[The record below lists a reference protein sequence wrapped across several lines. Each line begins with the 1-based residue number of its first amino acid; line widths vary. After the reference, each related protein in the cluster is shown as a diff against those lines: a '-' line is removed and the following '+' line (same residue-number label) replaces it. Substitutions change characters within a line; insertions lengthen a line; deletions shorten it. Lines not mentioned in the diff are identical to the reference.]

1 MLTITKFQ
9 SNPFF
14 HSIDS
19 SSSSHP
25 PAFLSQEEL
34 KTLANKILLPKTICS
49 NSFLLNH
56 KSTSSAIFPQF
67 RFSSVVPTICSTKA
81 SDSVG
86 FHVRSAKQQCCI
98 AENCF
103 ESKPRKTL
111 SMKFI
116 IWHLLRKLCRK
127 FHVDCQTRTRLAEN

>member
-1 MLTITKFQ
+1 MLTITKSK
-9 SNPFF
+9 SNPLF

-19 SSSSHP
+19 CSSSHP

-34 KTLANKILLPKTICS
+34 KTLANKILLPKTLCS
-49 NSFLLNH
+49 NSFLPNH

-67 RFSSVVPTICSTKA
+67 RFSSAVPTICSTKA

-86 FHVRSAKQQCCI
+86 FHVRSAKQHCCI
-98 AENCF
+98 A
-103 ESKPRKTL
+103 KPRKTL

-116 IWHLLRKLCRK
+116 LWHLLRKLCRK
-127 FHVDCQTRTRLAEN
+127 FLVDCQTRTRMAEN